1 MRPQFSSL
9 DTSLICRELKPRHYE
24 YLLSLPL
31 TLHIPSLHTF
41 VVHAGLLP
49 SDPTKSLTDASQPLN
64 AASKAHYSDVASGRI
79 AEELAILLGVR
90 QNADPYTLIEMR
102 SVHTKGKKKGKVTK
116 NGSKGKPWSEVWN
129 KEMKRCTRGLVDDE
143 AAEEKT
149 SWKRAGDDHD
159 DDDDYEGDDD
169 GAPESD
175 LKCSP
180 VNVVYGHAAGRGLDI
195 KKYTKGLDTGCVVS
209 FPTLD
214 SANEHPSDKQ
224 YGRELT
230 ALILGDQKG
239 VPGPVVHLD
248 GHKGVLVSI
257 PCGKGGT

>member
-1 MRPQFSSL
+1 
-9 DTSLICRELKPRHYE
+9 
-24 YLLSLPL
+24 
-31 TLHIPSLHTF
+31 LHTF

-49 SDPTKSLTDASQPLN
+49 SDPTKSLTDASQPLI
-64 AASKAHYSDVASGRI
+64 AASKAHYNDEASGRLS
-79 AEELAILLGVR
+79 EELAILFGVR

-143 AAEEKT
+143 EAEEKT
-149 SWKRAGDDHD
+149 SWKRAD
-159 DDDDYEGDDD
+159 DDDDYEEGDD
-169 GAPESD
+169 GAPESN

-209 FPTLD
+209 GPTCLW
-214 SANEHPSDKQ
+214 
-224 YGRELT
+224 GT
-230 ALILGDQKG
+230 ADTDRA
-239 VPGPVVHLD
+239 VR
-248 GHKGVLVSI
+248 
-257 PCGKGGT
+257 T